1 MAKKSNFNLFV
12 SLLFVLGLMAVV
24 YWLINSNLIQML
36 SGDSADELVEGK
48 GYQYKFAYTG
58 RGDVSNIISLNK
70 GSSLFEF
77 YHKGRGNFY
86 ADVRF
91 SDGRLLKVLA
101 QTSGD
106 YNGSME
112 VEVPETDAY
121 TINIKTTGE
130 WGLDFK

>member
-1 MAKKSNFNLFV
+1 MAKKLNFNLFV

-24 YWLINSNLIQML
+24 YWLINSNIIQML
-36 SGDSADELVEGK
+36 SGYSSNELETGK

-58 RGDVSNIISLNK
+58 NGDMSNIISLNR

-77 YHKGRGNFY
+77 YHIGKGDFY
-86 ADVRF
+86 ADVRH

-101 QTSGD
+101 QT
-106 YNGSME
+106 NGNYRGRME

-121 TINIKTTGE
+121 TINIKTSGE